1 MYVLIVLDDS
11 EIWITFFVFFEI
23 SLKNIKSHVF
33 GFSKNV
39 KKTTGMMP
47 FDRPADVTPD
57 VFSDLPHHSRD
68 SIHGRASYILHDN
81 CQALV

>member
-39 KKTTGMMP
+39 KKNDGN
-47 FDRPADVTPD
+47 DAV
-57 VFSDLPHHSRD
+57 
-68 SIHGRASYILHDN
+68 
-81 CQALV
+81 